1 MTDREILFSNQIQ
14 RFIWQASQAD
24 VDVDVDVSGNLE
36 LPDVPVPS
44 KKEVK
49 EAAGSLNQLF
59 SLLLTSHELRN
70 LIGDGINLFRDVF
83 ADAAEGVADVTIK
96 ATRASKKAAK
106 KSRPSEKDR
115 KEHHIPGEGLYW
127 EDAAMNVQ
135 NFRKQVKRDV
145 EDKRDETL
153 RQGVKKARA
162 VSQLSP
168 SLSTRQP
175 DSLLSRVV

>member
-1 MTDREILFSNQIQ
+1 M
-14 RFIWQASQAD
+14 
-24 VDVDVDVSGNLE
+24 
-36 LPDVPVPS
+36 
-44 KKEVK
+44 
-49 EAAGSLNQLF
+49 
-59 SLLLTSHELRN
+59 
-70 LIGDGINLFRDVF
+70 IGDGINLFRDVF

-106 KSRPSEKDR
+106 KTRPSEKER

-162 VSQLSP
+162 VSRSP
-168 SLSTRQP
+168 SLSVSTKERSY
-175 DSLLSRVV
+175 SLARCRLGVQFKEYLDEELPTDAVDAIKERFKAVRSAYHLLLNRV

>member
-1 MTDREILFSNQIQ
+1 
-14 RFIWQASQAD
+14 
-24 VDVDVDVSGNLE
+24 
-36 LPDVPVPS
+36 
-44 KKEVK
+44 
-49 EAAGSLNQLF
+49 
-59 SLLLTSHELRN
+59 
-70 LIGDGINLFRDVF
+70 LIGDGVNLFRDVF

-106 KSRPSEKDR
+106 KTRPSEKER

-162 VSQLSP
+162 VNSFFLFLPFRP
-168 SLSTRQP
+168 SLFIVLQLTFICVSRSNSSRNTSRKNSLPMLSTP
-175 DSLLSRVV
+175 SRNASRP